1 MKVVLLILQILL
13 RSLSNGIADF
23 RLIRIVSPF
32 DRRCTAMA
40 LHPCNPNLVGV
51 GSKGGDIILLD
62 LEKCN
67 RDVFIQGV
75 NNVCCSFCQL
85 LVLCVVSSKF

>member
-1 MKVVLLILQILL
+1 MFLIFQILL
-13 RSLSNGIADF
+13 RSLSNRIAEF
-23 RLIRIVSPF
+23 RLIRTSSPF
-32 DRRCTAMA
+32 DRRCTAMTW
-40 LHPCNPNLVGV
+40 HPFDPNLVVV

-62 LEKCN
+62 LESGN

-85 LVLCVVSSKF
+85 LVLSVVS